1 MYLASHDPIY
11 PPIYLAIFLM
21 VVALSS
27 GLPIVPNPV
36 SLSLLVWCIPPPPYT
51 LNARAR
57 AVGVP
62 YRPEKFYKFYKL
74 FHVAILKP

>member
-21 VVALSS
+21 VASLSS
-27 GLPIVPNPV
+27 GLPIVPTPV
-36 SLSLLVWCIPPPPYT
+36 SISLLVGCIHTPYT
-51 LNARAR
+51 LNARAL

-62 YRPEKFYKFYKL
+62 FRPEKFYKFYKL

>member
-1 MYLASHDPIY
+1 MYLASYDPIY

-27 GLPIVPNPV
+27 DLPIVPNPV
-36 SLSLLVWCIPPPPYT
+36 SLSLLVGVHHPPPYT
-51 LNARAR
+51 LNARAL

-62 YRPEKFYKFYKL
+62 SRPEKFYKFYKL

>member
-1 MYLASHDPIY
+1 
-11 PPIYLAIFLM
+11 M
-21 VVALSS
+21 VAALSS
-27 GLPIVPNPV
+27 CLPIVPYSV
-36 SLSLLVWCIPPPPYT
+36 SLSLLVGCIHPPPYT
-51 LNARAR
+51 LNALAR

>member
-1 MYLASHDPIY
+1 
-11 PPIYLAIFLM
+11 M

-27 GLPIVPNPV
+27 
-36 SLSLLVWCIPPPPYT
+36 LSSYSPYSSIYLTVGRVYPSPPYT